1 MSRHYVITISRQ
13 FGTGGRE
20 IGKALGAALEV
31 PVYDRELL
39 EEAAR
44 TYCIPVSVME
54 RNDETAP
61 SRVLESFALSAPSLS
76 MLTGAVDYSTI
87 VTSDTTF
94 AWQSA
99 TIRRLAK
106 EGPCVIIG
114 RCADHVLRGT
124 PLEEAYHKGLV
135 PYYSPDAYADLLC
148 SLLPRVPASVVLH
161 RLTGDGDRRLLL
173 SPLWSA
179 DKKTRPQHPETPFSG
194 KKCRAGQ
201 FFSKNL
207 LTMIVIKCIIGT
219 TTQKG
224 R

>member
-20 IGKALGAALEV
+20 IGKALGAALGV

-76 MLTGAVDYSTI
+76 MPTGAVDYSTI

-99 TIRRLAK
+99 TIRRLSK

-124 PLEEAYHKGLV
+124 PGVVSLFL
-135 PYYSPDAYADLLC
+135 YADYEARVDHITQQYQLSRGDATILIDETEKACPLLQAPHRAGIRPHGKLRPLPEHSQRQPRNGDSAAESLC
-148 SLLPRVPASVVLH
+148 RKSGKLTSFVIFFSLLILPR
-161 RLTGDGDRRLLL
+161 
-173 SPLWSA
+173 
-179 DKKTRPQHPETPFSG
+179 
-194 KKCRAGQ
+194 
-201 FFSKNL
+201 
-207 LTMIVIKCIIGT
+207 
-219 TTQKG
+219 
-224 R
+224 

>member
-20 IGKALGAALEV
+20 IGKALGAALGV

-124 PLEEAYHKGLV
+124 RVWSRCSFMPITRPAWTT
-135 PYYSPDAYADLLC
+135 SPRNTSSPAGTPPFL
-148 SLLPRVPASVVLH
+148 STKQKKSVPATTSATQG
-161 RLTGDGDRRLLL
+161 RN
-173 SPLWSA
+173 SPAWKITTSA
-179 DKKTRPQHPETPFSG
+179 
-194 KKCRAGQ
+194 
-201 FFSKNL
+201 
-207 LTMIVIKCIIGT
+207 
-219 TTQKG
+219 
-224 R
+224 

>member
-106 EGPCVIIG
+106 EGP
-114 RCADHVLRGT
+114 
-124 PLEEAYHKGLV
+124 
-135 PYYSPDAYADLLC
+135 
-148 SLLPRVPASVVLH
+148 
-161 RLTGDGDRRLLL
+161 
-173 SPLWSA
+173 
-179 DKKTRPQHPETPFSG
+179 
-194 KKCRAGQ
+194 
-201 FFSKNL
+201 
-207 LTMIVIKCIIGT
+207 
-219 TTQKG
+219 
-224 R
+224 

>member
-106 EGPCVIIG
+106 KVRALSSAGARTMCCAARRVWS
-114 RCADHVLRGT
+114 RCSFMPITRPAWTTSPRNTSSPAGT
-124 PLEEAYHKGLV
+124 PPFLSTKQKK
-135 PYYSPDAYADLLC
+135 S
-148 SLLPRVPASVVLH
+148 VPATTSATQG
-161 RLTGDGDRRLLL
+161 RN
-173 SPLWSA
+173 SPAWKITTSA
-179 DKKTRPQHPETPFSG
+179 
-194 KKCRAGQ
+194 
-201 FFSKNL
+201 
-207 LTMIVIKCIIGT
+207 
-219 TTQKG
+219 
-224 R
+224 

>member
-20 IGKALGAALEV
+20 IGKALGAALGV

-114 RCADHVLRGT
+114 RCADL
-124 PLEEAYHKGLV
+124 
-135 PYYSPDAYADLLC
+135 
-148 SLLPRVPASVVLH
+148 SLIH
-161 RLTGDGDRRLLL
+161 
-173 SPLWSA
+173 
-179 DKKTRPQHPETPFSG
+179 
-194 KKCRAGQ
+194 
-201 FFSKNL
+201 
-207 LTMIVIKCIIGT
+207 I
-219 TTQKG
+219 
-224 R
+224 

>member
-13 FGTGGRE
+13 FGTGGRA
-20 IGKALGAALEV
+20 IGKALGAALGV

-99 TIRRLAK
+99 FFIRMPKAAFPHHA
-106 EGPCVIIG
+106 GQSQANGADIF
-114 RCADHVLRGT
+114 CANRPSKNASTGVRRPSAPAFRGT
-124 PLEEAYHKGLV
+124 ARTI
-135 PYYSPDAYADLLC
+135 SPC
-148 SLLPRVPASVVLH
+148 TS
-161 RLTGDGDRRLLL
+161 TN
-173 SPLWSA
+173 
-179 DKKTRPQHPETPFSG
+179 RP
-194 KKCRAGQ
+194 
-201 FFSKNL
+201 
-207 LTMIVIKCIIGT
+207 
-219 TTQKG
+219 
-224 R
+224 

>member
-20 IGKALGAALEV
+20 IGKALGAALGV

-124 PLEEAYHKGLV
+124 PGVVSLFL
-135 PYYSPDAYADLLC
+135 YADYEA
-148 SLLPRVPASVVLH
+148 RVDH
-161 RLTGDGDRRLLL
+161 
-173 SPLWSA
+173 
-179 DKKTRPQHPETPFSG
+179 
-194 KKCRAGQ
+194 
-201 FFSKNL
+201 
-207 LTMIVIKCIIGT
+207 I
-219 TTQKG
+219 TQKYQLSRG
-224 R
+224 DATILIDETEKERARYYKRHTCLLYTSPSPRDRG